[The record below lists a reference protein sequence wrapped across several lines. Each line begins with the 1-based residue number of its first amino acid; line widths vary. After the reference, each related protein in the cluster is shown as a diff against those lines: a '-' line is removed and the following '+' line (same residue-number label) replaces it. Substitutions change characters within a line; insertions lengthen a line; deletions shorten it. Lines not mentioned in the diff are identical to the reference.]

1 MTSNEKFS
9 TADFISA
16 FLVRFK
22 IPLILTGVLI
32 IVALIGV
39 AVSAVVIQNATEANA
54 AVAEE
59 IADAYAEWVSAGEE
73 DKAEAESV
81 LTAAIEKGKAEKQSS
96 YAFVRAVLCESQMA
110 ETKGDQEGALAALSV
125 LKEIKAVSLYLI
137 PIALHRAAVLA
148 EDLKQPSEA
157 LTYYRSI
164 EKNYA
169 KSYFNMDR
177 VYYNIARL
185 EETLGNT
192 DAAKTAYRLLIETA
206 GNKEVDSPLV
216 SVAKDR
222 LIYLESADLDNQE
235 EAPNE
240 ETVAAE

>member
-1 MTSNEKFS
+1 MTGSEKFS
-9 TADFISA
+9 AADFISA

-32 IVALIGV
+32 AAVLVGV
-39 AVSAVVIQNATEANA
+39 AVGAVVIQNAAEANA
-54 AVAEE
+54 AIAEE
-59 IADAYAEWVSAGEE
+59 IADAYAEWVSAGDEE
-73 DKAEAESV
+73 KEEAGSV
-81 LTAAIEKGKAEKQSS
+81 LTAAIDKGKAEKQGS

-110 ETKGDQEGALAALSV
+110 ETEGDREGALASLSV

-148 EDLKQPSEA
+148 EELEQPSEA
-157 LTYYRSI
+157 LAYYRSI

-169 KSYFNMDR
+169 GSYFNMDR
-177 VYYNIARL
+177 VYYNIARI

-192 DAAKTAYRLLIETA
+192 DEAKDVYRLLIETA
-206 GNKEVDSPLV
+206 GNKEADSSLV

-222 LIYLESADLDNQE
+222 LIYLEAAGAGNQE
-235 EAPNE
+235 EVPDE

>member
-1 MTSNEKFS
+1 MN
-9 TADFISA
+9 
-16 FLVRFK
+16 FLKNLICGDCIGIAEAIPGVSGGTVAVLLK
-22 IPLILTGVLI
+22 IYDD
-32 IVALIGV
+32 LIG
-39 AVSAVVIQNATEANA
+39 SI
-54 AVAEE
+54 
-59 IADAYAEWVSAGEE
+59 S
-73 DKAEAESV
+73 K
-81 LTAAIEKGKAEKQSS
+81 LKQQFKKS
-96 YAFVRAVLCESQMA
+96 
-110 ETKGDQEGALAALSV
+110 
-125 LKEIKAVSLYLI
+125 ILYLI

-206 GNKEVDSPLV
+206 GNKEVDSSLV